1 MQGAY
6 FHRRGDWARWPRSG
20 QGGAFRQVGET
31 KVAVFTVVNAYGT
44 VVDRAGRV
52 VRCGAGPTE
61 DCGQVSELLAR
72 TGGGPDPPAGATQ
85 NTTITLVVTNQRLAF
100 ADLERLAIQVHTS
113 MGRAIQPFATSQDGD
128 LLYAA
133 TTDDVDNP
141 DVSAFDLGVLA
152 SEVAWDAVL
161 ASVPD

>member
-1 MQGAY
+1 M
-6 FHRRGDWARWPRSG
+6 
-20 QGGAFRQVGET
+20 
-31 KVAVFTVVNAYGT
+31 
-44 VVDRAGRV
+44 
-52 VRCGAGPTE
+52 
-61 DCGQVSELLAR
+61 
-72 TGGGPDPPAGATQ
+72 
-85 NTTITLVVTNQRLAF
+85 VTNQRLAF